1 MQLYNLK
8 KQTNEQGLQGKQ
20 NSSFS
25 SPFCALLQQAEILP
39 KCQAK
44 KKKEKIAGSQKI
56 TTRANFK
63 L

>member
-8 KQTNEQGLQGKQ
+8 KQTNEQGLHEKK

-44 KKKEKIAGSQKI
+44 KKEKIAGSQKV